1 MVEQETVRK
10 LLETIEARL
19 ERLEKASDTS
29 MAEYREDSDLQDIV
43 ERNFEVMIQACIDL
57 GLHVLADE
65 PKPLPQ
71 TNRAVFPAL
80 SALDLIGVE
89 LASRLERIA
98 GFRNLLAHD
107 YARLLPDLV
116 HANLG
121 RLEDIRVYLS
131 ELMPAIGER
140 NGEGTD

>member
-19 ERLEKASDTS
+19 ERLEQASGTS
-29 MAEYREDSDLQDIV
+29 IGEYRADADLQDIV

-65 PKPLPQ
+65 PKPLPE

-80 SALDLIGVE
+80 SGLDFIGEE
-89 LASRLERIA
+89 LASRLERMA

-107 YARLLPDLV
+107 YAQLVPDLV

-121 RLEDIRVYLS
+121 RLDDVRLYLRQ
-131 ELMPAIGER
+131 LIPTLGER
-140 NGEGTD
+140 SGDVH